1 MSVTVWIAAR
11 TLNHPNAGGHFWV
24 YLNWAEGLRANGCDL
39 VWLEPVPPTLPIHEV
54 PEKVASL
61 KNRLKPYGLADC
73 VALCPWTDELFS
85 PALPAGN
92 IDLEAVAGADLLLNL
107 TYGLPS
113 SVVRRFRRS
122 ALLDID
128 PGLTQIWIS
137 KGQMSVPRHDLYFT
151 IGETVGKPGSR
162 FPDCGL
168 EWQHTPPCVAL
179 DRWPMHPA
187 PAGAPFTTVSNWYI
201 DEWVEDAD
209 GWYRNDK
216 RSGFLPFLELPKHTS
231 QALELALCLKADEEE
246 WDLLPGRGWG
256 LRNAWEVTST
266 PWDYQRYIHGSKGE
280 FSCVKPSCVRLQNAW
295 ISDRTLCYLASG
307 KPAVVQH
314 TGASRF
320 LPDSEGLFRF
330 RDLDGAARCL
340 EMAAEDY
347 EHHCR
352 LARALAE
359 EHFDARKVVKRVLER
374 ALAQEPI

>member
-1 MSVTVWIAAR
+1 MSQKAWIAAR
-11 TLNHPNAGGHFWV
+11 TLNHPGAGGHFWV
-24 YLNWAEGLRANGCDL
+24 YLNWALGLRAHGYEL

-61 KNRLKPYGLADC
+61 KNQLKPYGLDDC
-73 VALCPWTDELFS
+73 VALCPWADDAAS
-85 PALPAGN
+85 PDFPVGD
-92 IDLEAVAGADLLLNL
+92 IDLEAVAEADLLVNL
-107 TYGLPS
+107 AYGLPS
-113 SVVRRFRRS
+113 STVQRFRRS

-137 KGQMSVPRHDLYFT
+137 KGHMSVPRHDLYFT
-151 IGETVGKPGSR
+151 IGESVGKAGAR

-168 EWQHTPPCVAL
+168 EWHYTPPCVAL
-179 DRWPMHPA
+179 DWWPVHPA
-187 PAGAPFTTVSNWYI
+187 PPGASFTTVSNWFM
-201 DEWVEDAD
+201 DEWIEDTD

-216 RSGFLPFLELPKHTS
+216 QSGFLPFLDLPKRTS
-231 QALELALCLKADEEE
+231 QSLELALCLAPGQEE
-246 WDLLPGRGWG
+246 WAMLPGRGWG
-256 LRNAWEVTST
+256 LRNALEVAAT
-266 PWDYQRYIHGSKGE
+266 PWDYQQYIQGSKGE

-307 KPAVVQH
+307 KPVVTQH

-330 RDLDGAARCL
+330 HDPDDAVRCL
-340 EMAAEDY
+340 ESAAADY

-352 LARALAE
+352 LAGELAQ

-374 ALAQEPI
+374 TLA

>member
-1 MSVTVWIAAR
+1 MPMAKRFAEKGAAGFGTPREETFMSVTVWIAAR

-24 YLNWAEGLRANGCDL
+24 YLNWAEGLRVNGCDL
-39 VWLEPVPPTLPIHEV
+39 VWLEPVPPTIPIQEV

-73 VALCPWTDELFS
+73 VALCPWTDDLFS
-85 PALPAGN
+85 SASPAGN
-92 IDLEAVAGADLLLNL
+92 MDLEAIADADLLLNL

-137 KGQMSVPRHDLYFT
+137 KGQMRVPRHDLYFT

-168 EWQHTPPCVAL
+168 EWQYTPPCVAL

-216 RSGFLPFLELPKHTS
+216 RSGFLPFLARGQVNFFPIPRACSGFAIWTKRRGVWRWRRKITNIIAGWPVHWRRNTS
-231 QALELALCLKADEEE
+231 MS
-246 WDLLPGRGWG
+246 GR
-256 LRNAWEVTST
+256 S
-266 PWDYQRYIHGSKGE
+266 
-280 FSCVKPSCVRLQNAW
+280 
-295 ISDRTLCYLASG
+295 
-307 KPAVVQH
+307 
-314 TGASRF
+314 
-320 LPDSEGLFRF
+320 
-330 RDLDGAARCL
+330 
-340 EMAAEDY
+340 
-347 EHHCR
+347 
-352 LARALAE
+352 
-359 EHFDARKVVKRVLER
+359 
-374 ALAQEPI
+374 